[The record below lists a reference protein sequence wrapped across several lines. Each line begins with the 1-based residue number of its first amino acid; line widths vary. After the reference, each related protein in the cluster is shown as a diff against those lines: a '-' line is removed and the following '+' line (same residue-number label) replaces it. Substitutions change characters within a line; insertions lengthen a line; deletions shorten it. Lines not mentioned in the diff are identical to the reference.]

1 MFHYCLRETF
11 TDWMC
16 MGYRERERERER
28 EKGICIFECVMG
40 RELEREKFSQGEFY
54 VKQRQGDLCFTMLH
68 KTL

>member
-1 MFHYCLRETF
+1 
-11 TDWMC
+11 